1 MVTLETLIISEN
13 IVSPLTVF
21 MELQE
26 ITKLTEFGCG
36 EELKSQWNGNNIK
49 ATIISLS
56 LEWILKTKPIKN

>member
-36 EELKSQWNGNNIK
+36 EELKSPWNGNNIK
-49 ATIISLS
+49 VTTISLS
-56 LEWILKTKPIKN
+56 LEWILKTKLTKN